1 MTKRVLSL
9 LMSLATI
16 ISFAGCLGNKY
27 DTDFTIKSRVGLT
40 NNDFYELSAKDVKT
54 IDDYQKKFNYYGVKY
69 ASDSYLKCSIVYIV
83 DKEEI
88 REEFFLEPSEEET
101 CFYSFIDNALE
112 KVQAEK
118 VIEFT
123 CQPLNTQKANVKIT
137 GFTVFLREIP
147 KQEVFIETE
156 NYKLGVDLLWGGA
169 LSYLEDLNSN
179 VEAVKV
185 DGKIKVDSNASER
198 YDTRAVNKN
207 VNLINR
213 NDTGRLVQQ
222 SYYGTLE
229 APYEPGTYMDNTWN
243 YNPVQGGNQYNDHSK
258 IVDIRLSEEEIYIK
272 CRPLDWAK
280 EKEFIT
286 PSYMESWYAIE
297 NNNVHVRCRFTDF
310 SGYPA
315 TSRTQELPAF
325 YCIEPLNTFVYYDG
339 AESFSKDN
347 KLVTN
352 NKLGFWPDEGYPN
365 FTSVEQWS
373 AYRGE
378 FSDSFGIG
386 LYMPAHDTFL
396 TGVFGRGETTEKDP
410 SKAGPTSYIAV
421 VKDYVFESFEPK
433 EYDYYISTG
442 TTDEIRNNF
451 REISSLVW

>member
-1 MTKRVLSL
+1 MIQRLFALIMSMLTLLSSCVFKSYDEDFNIEGEPVFSENELHEISKKETKTL
-9 LMSLATI
+9 
-16 ISFAGCLGNKY
+16 NHDK
-27 DTDFTIKSRVGLT
+27 
-40 NNDFYELSAKDVKT
+40 E
-54 IDDYQKKFNYYGVKY
+54 FNYYGIKY
-69 ASDSYLKCSIVYIV
+69 TSDEYLKCSITYMVGNNRV
-83 DKEEI
+83 VED
-88 REEFFLEPSEEET
+88 FFLEPSEAEKE
-101 CFYSFIDNALE
+101 FYSFIDSALDGKNAKTL
-112 KVQAEK
+112 V
-118 VIEFT
+118 EFSCT
-123 CQPLNTQKANVKIT
+123 PLNAKKANVKYT
-137 GFTVFLREIP
+137 AFSVFLREVP
-147 KQEVFIETE
+147 EQEVFIETE

-169 LSYLEDLNSN
+169 LSYLEDLNSD

-198 YDTRAVNKN
+198 YDARAVNEN

-243 YNPVQGGNQYNDHSK
+243 YNPVQGGNQYNENSK
-258 IVDIRLSEEEIYIK
+258 IVDIKCTDTEIYVK

-280 EKEFIT
+280 SKEYIT
-286 PSYMESWYAIE
+286 PSYMEAWYTIE
-297 NNNVHVRCRFTDF
+297 NNNVHVKCRFTDF
-310 SGYPA
+310 SGYPSTA
-315 TSRTQELPAF
+315 RTQELPAF

-339 AESFSKDN
+339 AEPFSKDN

-365 FTSVEQWS
+365 FKSIEQWS

-386 LYMPAHDTFL
+386 LYMPTHDTFL

-410 SKAGPTSYIAV
+410 SKASPTSYIAV
-421 VKDYVFESFEPK
+421 VKDYVFESFKPK
-433 EYDYYISTG
+433 EYEYYISTG
-442 TTDEIRNNF
+442 TVDEIRNNF
-451 REISSLVW
+451 KEISNLVW

>member
-1 MTKRVLSL
+1 MTKRIVSVLICFAILS
-9 LMSLATI
+9 
-16 ISFAGCLGNKY
+16 SFAGCSVNKY
-27 DTDFTIKSRVGLT
+27 DTDFTITSRVGLT
-40 NNDFYELSAKDVKT
+40 NNDFYELSAKDVKS
-54 IDDYQKKFNYYGVKY
+54 IDNYEKKFNYFGVKY

-88 REEFFLEPSEEET
+88 REEFFLEPSKEET
-101 CFYSFIDNALE
+101 EFYSFIDNALE
-112 KVQAEK
+112 KVTAKK

-123 CQPLNTQKANVKIT
+123 CQPMNSQKANVKIS
-137 GFTVFLREIP
+137 GFTLFLREVP

-169 LSYLEDLNSN
+169 LSYLEDLNSD

-185 DGKIKVDSNASER
+185 DGKIKVDSNASDR
-198 YDTRAVNKN
+198 YDTRAVNKK

-222 SYYGTLE
+222 SYYGTVE
-229 APYEPGTYMDNTWN
+229 APYEPATYMENKWN
-243 YNPVQGGNQYNDHSK
+243 YNPVQGGNQYNENSK
-258 IVDIRLSEEEIYIK
+258 IVDIKCTDNEIYVK

-280 EKEFIT
+280 AKEDIT
-286 PSYMESWYAIE
+286 PSYMEAWYTIE
-297 NNNVHVRCRFTDF
+297 NKNVHVKCRFTDF

-315 TSRTQELPAF
+315 TPRTQELPAF

-339 AESFSKDN
+339 VEPFSKDN
-347 KLVTN
+347 KLITN

-386 LYMPAHDTFL
+386 LYMPTHDTFL

-410 SKAGPTSYIAV
+410 SEAGPTSYIAV
-421 VKDYVFESFEPK
+421 VKDYVFESFKPK

-442 TTDEIRNNF
+442 TTEEIRSNF
-451 REISSLVW
+451 KEISDLV

>member
-1 MTKRVLSL
+1 MTKRIVSII
-9 LMSLATI
+9 MCLAI
-16 ISFAGCLGNKY
+16 IFSFAGCFGNKY
-27 DTDFTIKSRVGLT
+27 DTDFTITSRVGLT
-40 NNDFYELSAKDVKT
+40 NNDFYELSAKDVKS
-54 IDDYQKKFNYYGVKY
+54 IDNYDKKFNYFGVKY

-83 DKEEI
+83 DEEEI
-88 REEFFLEPSEEET
+88 REDFFLEPSKEET
-101 CFYSFIDNALE
+101 EFYSFIDNALE
-112 KVQAEK
+112 KVTAKK

-123 CQPLNTQKANVKIT
+123 CQPMNSQKADVKIS
-137 GFTVFLREIP
+137 GFTVFLREVP
-147 KQEVFIETE
+147 KQEIFIETE

-169 LSYLEDLNSN
+169 LSYLEDLNSD

-198 YDTRAVNKN
+198 YDTRAVNKK

-222 SYYGTLE
+222 SYYGTVE
-229 APYEPGTYMDNTWN
+229 APYEPATYMENKWN

-258 IVDIRLSEEEIYIK
+258 IVDIKATDTEIYVK

-280 EKEFIT
+280 SKEDIT
-286 PSYMESWYAIE
+286 PSYMEAWYAIE
-297 NNNVHVRCRFTDF
+297 NKNVHVKCRFTDF

-315 TSRTQELPAF
+315 TPRTQELPAF

-339 AESFSKDN
+339 VEPFSKEN
-347 KLVTN
+347 KLITN

-386 LYMPAHDTFL
+386 LYMPTHDTFL
-396 TGVFGRGETTEKDP
+396 TGVYARGETTEKDP
-410 SKAGPTSYIAV
+410 SKAAPTSYIAV
-421 VKDYVFESFEPK
+421 VKDYVFESFKPK

-451 REISSLVW
+451 KEISDLV

>member
-1 MTKRVLSL
+1 MTKRVIS
-9 LMSLATI
+9 AFICIAI
-16 ISFAGCLGNKY
+16 IFLFAGCLGNNY
-27 DTDFTIKSRVGLT
+27 DTDFTISRMTYFADNKEKQLT
-40 NNDFYELSAKDVKT
+40 AKYAT
-54 IDDYQKKFNYYGVKY
+54 LIDGETKKFNYFGIKY
-69 ASDSYLKCSIVYIV
+69 TSDSYLKCSLTYNVK
-83 DKEEI
+83 KETI
-88 REEFFLEPSEEET
+88 REEFFLEPSQSEKD
-101 CFYSFIDNALE
+101 FYSFIDNALE
-112 KVQAEK
+112 KTVATNL
-118 VIEFT
+118 VEFT
-123 CQPLNTQKANVKIT
+123 CEPLNSKRANVKFI
-137 GFTVFLREIP
+137 GFSVFLREVP

-169 LSYLEDLNSN
+169 LSYLEDLNSV

-198 YDTRAVNKN
+198 YDKRAVNKN

-229 APYEPGTYMDNTWN
+229 APYETATFMENEWR

-258 IVDIRLSEEEIYIK
+258 IVDLRLSEEEIYVK

-280 EKEFIT
+280 TKEFIT
-286 PSYMESWYAIE
+286 PSYMEAWYTIE

-315 TSRTQELPAF
+315 LDAEQELPAF

-339 AESFSKDN
+339 TEPFSKDN
-347 KLVTN
+347 KIITN
-352 NKLGFWPDEGYPN
+352 DKLGFWAEEGYPK
-365 FTSVEQWS
+365 FTSIEQWS

-386 LYMPAHDTFL
+386 LYMPTHDTFL
-396 TGVFGRGETTEKDP
+396 TGVFSRGETTEKDP
-410 SKAGPTSYIAV
+410 SKDSPTSYIAV
-421 VKDYVFESFEPK
+421 VKTNHFESFKPQ

-442 TTDEIRNNF
+442 TVEEIRENF
-451 REISSLVW
+451 KAISDLV

>member
-1 MTKRVLSL
+1 MKKRIVSILMCLAIVL
-9 LMSLATI
+9 
-16 ISFAGCLGNKY
+16 SFAGCLGNKY
-27 DTDFTIKSRVGLT
+27 DTDFTISRMTYFADNKEKELT
-40 NNDFYELSAKDVKT
+40 AKEAIL
-54 IDDYQKKFNYYGVKY
+54 IDGETKKFNYFGIKY
-69 ASDSYLKCSIVYIV
+69 TSDSYLKCSITYTVK
-83 DKEEI
+83 KESV
-88 REEFFLEPSEEET
+88 REEFFLEPSKSEKD
-101 CFYSFIDNALE
+101 FYSFIDNALE
-112 KVQAEK
+112 KAVATDL
-118 VIEFT
+118 IEFT
-123 CQPLNTQKANVKIT
+123 CEPLNSKKANVKFI
-137 GFTVFLREIP
+137 GFSVFFREVP
-147 KQEVFIETE
+147 KQEVFIETGK
-156 NYKLGVDLLWGGA
+156 YKLGVDLLWGGA
-169 LSYLEDLNSN
+169 LSYLEDLDSN

-185 DGKIKVDSNASER
+185 DGKIKVDSNASDR
-198 YDTRAVNKN
+198 YEKRAINKN

-280 EKEFIT
+280 TKEFIT
-286 PSYMESWYAIE
+286 PSYMEAWYTIE
-297 NNNVHVRCRFTDF
+297 NNNVHIKCRFTDF

-315 TSRTQELPAF
+315 TPRTQELPAF

-339 AESFSKDN
+339 AEPFSKDN

-352 NKLGFWPDEGYPN
+352 NTLGFWPDEGYPN
-365 FTSVEQWS
+365 FTSVEHWS

-386 LYMPAHDTFL
+386 LYMPTHDTFL
-396 TGVFGRGETTEKDP
+396 TGVYARGETTEKDP
-410 SKAGPTSYIAV
+410 SRVGPTSYIAV
-421 VKDYVFESFEPK
+421 VKDYVFESFKPK

-451 REISSLVW
+451 KEISDLV

>member
-1 MTKRVLSL
+1 MLRKVVAGLIC
-9 LMSLATI
+9 LAI
-16 ISFAGCLGNKY
+16 IFSFAGCFGNKY
-27 DTDFTIKSRVGLT
+27 DTDFTITSRVGIT
-40 NNDFYELSAKDVKT
+40 NNDFYELSAKDVKS
-54 IDDYQKKFNYYGVKY
+54 IDNYEKEFNYYGVKY

-83 DKEEI
+83 DKEET
-88 REEFFLEPSEEET
+88 REEFFLEPSKEET
-101 CFYSFIDNALE
+101 NFYSFIDNALE
-112 KVQAEK
+112 KTTAKK
-118 VIEFT
+118 VIEFS
-123 CQPLNTQKANVKIT
+123 CQPMNSQKANVKIS

-169 LSYLEDLNSN
+169 FSYLEDLNSD

-185 DGKIKVDSNASER
+185 DGKIKVDSNASDR
-198 YDTRAVNKN
+198 YDTRAVNKK

-222 SYYGTLE
+222 SYYGTMD
-229 APYEPGTYMDNTWN
+229 APYETATFMENEWR

-258 IVDIRLSEEEIYIK
+258 IVDVKTTETEIYVK

-286 PSYMESWYAIE
+286 PSYMEAWYTIE
-297 NNNVHVRCRFTDF
+297 NNNIHVKCRFTDF
-310 SGYPA
+310 SGYPSIDA
-315 TSRTQELPAF
+315 EQELPAF

-339 AESFSKDN
+339 TEPFSKDN
-347 KLVTN
+347 KLCIEDS
-352 NKLGFWPDEGYPN
+352 LGFWAEEGYPK
-365 FTSVEQWS
+365 FTSIEQWS

-386 LYMPAHDTFL
+386 IYMPTHDTFL
-396 TGVFGRGETTEKDP
+396 TGVYGRGETDEKDP
-410 SKAGPTSYIAV
+410 SSDDPTSYIAV
-421 VKDYVFESFEPK
+421 VKTNHFESFKPI

-442 TTDEIRNNF
+442 TVEEIRNNF
-451 REISSLVW
+451 NAISDLV